1 MSAVPANEIT
11 AGREK
16 PRRRPRGYDV
26 DWRPQRKTRFLL
38 EQVDAVIEEYE
49 NYLPLTIRQIF
60 YRLVGEFSYEK
71 TENAYERL
79 AEALGRARRAKLI
92 PFEVIRDDG
101 IVTIRNN
108 YYAGVEE
115 FEDETAIRA
124 RKYRRDRQIGQSWYM
139 ELWCEAAGML
149 QQLERV
155 ARPFSVAVYSSGGF
169 NSLTGNYEIV
179 RRALSRDGA
188 TLILHVGDYD
198 PSGESI
204 FNALSEDV
212 SEFVRADRTV
222 GTQRIFFERVAL
234 DEDQIDE
241 HDLDTFVKPSNATW
255 TTAHIEPRS
264 TSKPKSAHSFWP
276 YRRDRTDE
284 VAKHPGRGITTVLLC
299 ATDSSGGHYNL
310 LAPVIISVD
319 LPSYARPVVESWNA
333 QPPGNT
339 FQTSPRLRSY
349 PS

>member
-222 GTQRIFFERVAL
+222 GTQRIFLSAS
-234 DEDQIDE
+234 
-241 HDLDTFVKPSNATW
+241 PSMRIRLTS
-255 TTAHIEPRS
+255 TTS
-264 TSKPKSAHSFWP
+264 THS
-276 YRRDRTDE
+276 
-284 VAKHPGRGITTVLLC
+284 
-299 ATDSSGGHYNL
+299 
-310 LAPVIISVD
+310 
-319 LPSYARPVVESWNA
+319 
-333 QPPGNT
+333 
-339 FQTSPRLRSY
+339 
-349 PS
+349 